1 MFVFLSPSTSQ
12 QWDDYF
18 DLRWRVLRAPCDQLS
33 GSERDDFDESS
44 DRVSHVAAYTAA
56 RQLVGV
62 GRIHFNSDDE
72 AQIRYMAVEAEY
84 RGQGIGLSIVNQLET
99 FASERGARQIVLN
112 ARAEVVDFYER
123 LGYRVIGPGPTM
135 FDDVRHQRMAKNLS
149 VAGKLADT

>member
-12 QWDDYF
+12 HWDDYF
-18 DLRWRVLRAPCDQLS
+18 DLRWRILRAPWNHPR
-33 GSERDDFDESS
+33 GSERDNFDESS
-44 DRVSHVAAYTAA
+44 DRVSHVAAFTTAT
-56 RQLVGV
+56 QLVGV

-84 RGQGIGLSIVNQLET
+84 RGQGIGLSIVKRLET

-112 ARAEVVDFYER
+112 ARAEVVEFYER

-135 FDDVRHQRMAKNLS
+135 FGDVRHRRMAKELP
-149 VAGKLADT
+149 AH